1 MLQVVRYC
9 LVYIYVLYFQII
21 QLPVVLWFFQH
32 SSSLLSISHKN
43 PSFRII
49 YNYASRK
56 LRNPC
61 PFYETFHVSLRI
73 IYASRKLRNPCPF
86 YETFYETLSVQ
97 SYFQWMLLYI
107 HFLHGSILRL
117 LFQIQNNT
125 SGELYNS
132 STRSLNVSKNSLDKT
147 NIFPWSIH
155 WSYLWFQYNRT
166 KTFSG
171 KKIIKK
177 TVIRSIHLGKQL
189 RASE

>member
-49 YNYASRK
+49 YASWK

-61 PFYETFHVSLRI
+61 PFYETLSL
-73 IYASRKLRNPCPF
+73 
-86 YETFYETLSVQ
+86 Q

-117 LFQIQNNT
+117 LFQIHNNT
-125 SGELYNS
+125 SGELYNF
-132 STRSLNVSKNSLDKT
+132 STRSLKVSKKFLSYSDKFVFWSLPNNCLFLICVSELSIKQ
-147 NIFPWSIH
+147 IFFPEVSIGVVT
-155 WSYLWFQYNRT
+155 SDSNTIVLKPFQV
-166 KTFSG
+166 
-171 KKIIKK
+171 KK
-177 TVIRSIHLGKQL
+177 SL
-189 RASE
+189 RKLLSDLFTWANN